1 MIEPQMID
9 NLVHLPTPD
18 GNEFLLHGGEGKEQ
32 TEEALSFKIRTN
44 PNREAIL
51 IVLVW
56 AAFVG
61 LAAGVVVAA
70 IFSHLT
76 YRPSPQPAPAPR
88 SPPELTQL
96 VAARPDPV
104 RELMQQW
111 AQTALTHPPPPVH
124 VTQALQHHSHYS
136 YHPNLIIPAQ
146 VVDTRQEMETRRL
159 NRLQITR

>member
-32 TEEALSFKIRTN
+32 TEEDPIRTN

-51 IVLVW
+51 IVVVW

-61 LAAGVVVAA
+61 LAAVIVVAA
-70 IFSHLT
+70 VMSHLMD
-76 YRPSPQPAPAPR
+76 RPSPQPAPVPR

-111 AQTALTHPPPPVH
+111 AQSALTHPPPPVH
-124 VTQALQHHSHYS
+124 VTQILQHHRHYS
-136 YHPNLIIPAQ
+136 YHPNPIIPAQ
-146 VVDTRQEMETRRL
+146 TADTRQEMETRRL
-159 NRLQITR
+159 NRLQINR